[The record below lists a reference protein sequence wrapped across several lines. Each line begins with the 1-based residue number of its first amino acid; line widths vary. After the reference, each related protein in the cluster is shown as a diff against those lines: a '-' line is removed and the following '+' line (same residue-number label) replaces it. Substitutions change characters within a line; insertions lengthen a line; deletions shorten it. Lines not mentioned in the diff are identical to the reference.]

1 VSARVSGDDL
11 LLRETLERSLLF
23 SLVLSILLGSTC
35 GLIVAGYV
43 DRRVRNIAA
52 LAERIGNGALN
63 ERLPVKRSREAFE
76 ELSRAINAMLDRI
89 GSLLNEL
96 RMLTDALAHDLR
108 SPVGRLRA
116 AADRALTANRTE
128 VQEFLLP
135 RIVREADD
143 LMRLLTTVLE
153 IGKSD
158 SLASRK
164 QFSWFDAAQLGAEM
178 TEMYEPLVEEAGC
191 SIHFE
196 QLGRDFLFHG
206 HRQLLAQALSNM
218 VENAIK
224 YAAEGHEIRL
234 FATRDMDSLRIGVA
248 DLGPGIPEEQMAQ
261 ARRRFGRLD
270 ASRSKPGAGLGL
282 ALIESV
288 ANLHSG
294 RLELANR
301 YPGLLVTLVFQM
313 PHPK

>member
-1 VSARVSGDDL
+1 
-11 LLRETLERSLLF
+11 
-23 SLVLSILLGSTC
+23 
-35 GLIVAGYV
+35 
-43 DRRVRNIAA
+43 
-52 LAERIGNGALN
+52 
-63 ERLPVKRSREAFE
+63 
-76 ELSRAINAMLDRI
+76 
-89 GSLLNEL
+89 
-96 RMLTDALAHDLR
+96 
-108 SPVGRLRA
+108 
-116 AADRALTANRTE
+116 
-128 VQEFLLP
+128 
-135 RIVREADD
+135 
-143 LMRLLTTVLE
+143 MRLLTTVLE

-164 QFSWFDAAQLGAEM
+164 QFSWFDAAQLGAKM
-178 TEMYEPLVEEAGC
+178 TEMYEPLVEEADC

-224 YAAEGHEIRL
+224 YAAQGHEIRL
-234 FATRDMDSLRIGVA
+234 FATRDIDSLRIGVA
-248 DLGPGIPEEQMAQ
+248 DQGPGIPEEQMAQ